1 MTLQEIITPWLNFIS
16 KRFAEK
22 TNRYYRFLLNKHF
35 KQFFDLK
42 IGKISPKLIFDI
54 ALKIESRKEAKQ
66 TLTVLSNV
74 FDYAMAM
81 GLAKSNPAARL
92 RKFIAPHIEINHPH
106 LNTETELSELL
117 RCIDLYSKDR
127 TTSNALLAII
137 YTAQRRAEII
147 GAKWEE
153 INFEKRIWTIPA
165 HRMKMK
171 VEQEIPITDS
181 VYSILKAQKGLN
193 DTFVFPSKYRNAPIY
208 YEAPLV
214 LLHELGYKRR
224 QTLHG
229 FRHIF
234 STATHEN
241 KFAYDIIEKQ
251 LAHKIQGVRGIYN
264 KADYFDDRVK
274 MMMWYD
280 DYITSLRDTT
290 K

>member
-1 MTLQEIITPWLNFIS
+1 MTLQEIIIPWLNFIS

-54 ALKIESRKEAKQ
+54 ALKIESKKEAKQ

-92 RKFIAPHIEINHPH
+92 RKFIAPHIEISHPH
-106 LNTETELSELL
+106 LKTETELSELL

-137 YTAQRRAEII
+137 YTAQRRTEII

-171 VEQEIPITDS
+171 VAQEIPITDT
-181 VYSILKAQKGLN
+181 VYSILQEQKSLS
-193 DTFVFPSKYRNAPIY
+193 DVFVFPSKRRHAPIY

-224 QTLHG
+224 QSLHG

-234 STATHEN
+234 STAAHEN

-264 KADYFDDRVK
+264 KAEYFEERVK

-280 DYITSLRDTT
+280 DYITSLR
-290 K
+290 KK

>member
-54 ALKIESRKEAKQ
+54 ALKIESKKEAKQ

-92 RKFIAPHIEINHPH
+92 RKFIAPHIEINHPY
-106 LNTETELSELL
+106 LKTVEELSELL
-117 RCIDLYSKDR
+117 RHIDSDSTDR
-127 TTSNALLAII
+127 TVSNALLVII
-137 YTAQRRAEII
+137 YTAQRRAEIV

-171 VEQEIPITDS
+171 VAQEIPITDT
-181 VYSILKAQKGLN
+181 VYSILQEQKGLS
-193 DTFVFPSKYRNAPIY
+193 DVFVFPSNRRHAPIY

-234 STATHEN
+234 STVAHEN

-264 KADYFDDRVK
+264 KADYLEERVK

-280 DYITSLRDTT
+280 DYITSLR
-290 K
+290 KK

>member
-54 ALKIESRKEAKQ
+54 ALKIESKKEAKQ

-74 FDYAMAM
+74 FDYSMAM

-106 LNTETELSELL
+106 LKTETELSELL
-117 RCIDLYSKDR
+117 RCIDLYSKER

-171 VEQEIPITDS
+171 VEQEIPITDTI
-181 VYSILKAQKGLN
+181 YSILQEQKGLS
-193 DTFVFPSKYRNAPIY
+193 DVFVFPSKRRHAPIY
-208 YEAPLV
+208 YESPLV
-214 LLHELGYKRR
+214 LLHKLGYKRR
-224 QTLHG
+224 QSLHG

-234 STATHEN
+234 STAAHEN

-264 KADYFDDRVK
+264 KADYLEERVK

-280 DYITSLRDTT
+280 DYITSLR
-290 K
+290 KK

>member
-1 MTLQEIITPWLNFIS
+1 MTLHEIIMPWLDFIS
-16 KRFAEK
+16 VRFTKK
-22 TNRYYRFLLNKHF
+22 TNKYYKFLLNKHF
-35 KQFFDLK
+35 KPFFDLPTK
-42 IGKISPKLIFDI
+42 KISSKKIFDI
-54 ALKIESRKEAKQ
+54 ALKIESKKEAKQ

-74 FDYAMAM
+74 FDYALAM

-106 LNTETELSELL
+106 LKTTAELSELL
-117 RCIDLYSKDR
+117 HCIDSNSKDR

-181 VYSILKAQKGLN
+181 VYSILQEQKGLS
-193 DTFVFPSKYRNAPIY
+193 DVFVFPSKRRHAPIY
-208 YEAPLV
+208 YESPLV
-214 LLHELGYKRR
+214 LLHKLGYKRR
-224 QTLHG
+224 QSLHG

-234 STATHEN
+234 STAAHEN

-264 KADYFDDRVK
+264 KAEYFEERGK

>member
-54 ALKIESRKEAKQ
+54 ALKIESKKEAKQ

-92 RKFIAPHIEINHPH
+92 RKFIAPHIEINHPY
-106 LNTETELSELL
+106 LKTVEELSELL
-117 RCIDLYSKDR
+117 RHIDSNSTDR
-127 TTSNALLAII
+127 TVSNALLVII

-171 VEQEIPITDS
+171 VAQEITITDT
-181 VYSILKAQKGLN
+181 VYSILQEQKGLSN
-193 DTFVFPSKYRNAPIY
+193 VFVFPSKRRHAPIY

-224 QTLHG
+224 QSLHG

-234 STATHEN
+234 STAAHEN
-241 KFAYDIIEKQ
+241 KFSYDIIEKQ

-264 KADYFDDRVK
+264 KAEYFEERSK

-280 DYITSLRDTT
+280 DYITSLR
-290 K
+290 KK

>member
-54 ALKIESRKEAKQ
+54 ALKIESKKEAKQ

-92 RKFIAPHIEINHPH
+92 RKFIAPHIEINHPY
-106 LNTETELSELL
+106 LKTVEELSELL
-117 RCIDLYSKDR
+117 RHIDSNTTDR
-127 TTSNALLAII
+127 TVSNALLVII
-137 YTAQRRAEII
+137 YTAQRRAEIV

-171 VEQEIPITDS
+171 VAQEIPITDT
-181 VYSILKAQKGLN
+181 VYSILQEQKGLS
-193 DTFVFPSKYRNAPIY
+193 DVFVFPSKRRRAPIY

-234 STATHEN
+234 STAAHEN

-264 KADYFDDRVK
+264 KAEYFEERGK

-280 DYITSLRDTT
+280 DYITSLRETT

>member
-1 MTLQEIITPWLNFIS
+1 MTLQKIITPWLNFIS
-16 KRFAEK
+16 KRFADK

-106 LNTETELSELL
+106 LKTETELSELL

-137 YTAQRRAEII
+137 YTAQRRTEII

-171 VEQEIPITDS
+171 VAQEIPITDT
-181 VYSILKAQKGLN
+181 VYSILQEQKGLS
-193 DTFVFPSKYRNAPIY
+193 DVFVFPSKRRHAPIY

-224 QTLHG
+224 QSLHG

-234 STATHEN
+234 STAAHEN

-264 KADYFDDRVK
+264 KADYLEERVK

-280 DYITSLRDTT
+280 DYITSLR
-290 K
+290 KK

>member
-74 FDYAMAM
+74 FDYALAM

-106 LNTETELSELL
+106 LKTETELSELL
-117 RCIDLYSKDR
+117 RCIYLYSKDR

-171 VEQEIPITDS
+171 VAQEIPITDT
-181 VYSILKAQKGLN
+181 VYSILQEQKGLS
-193 DTFVFPSKYRNAPIY
+193 DVFVFPSKRRHAPIY

-224 QTLHG
+224 QSLHG

-234 STATHEN
+234 STAAHEN

-264 KADYFDDRVK
+264 KADYLEERVK

-280 DYITSLRDTT
+280 DYITSLR
-290 K
+290 KK

>member
-54 ALKIESRKEAKQ
+54 ALKIESKKEAKQ

-74 FDYAMAM
+74 FDYSMAM

-106 LNTETELSELL
+106 LKTETELSELL
-117 RCIDLYSKDR
+117 RCIDLYSKER

-181 VYSILKAQKGLN
+181 VYSILQEQKGLS
-193 DTFVFPSKYRNAPIY
+193 DVFVFPSKRRHAPIY
-208 YEAPLV
+208 YESPLV
-214 LLHELGYKRR
+214 LLHKLGYKRR
-224 QTLHG
+224 QSLHG

-234 STATHEN
+234 STAAHEN

-264 KADYFDDRVK
+264 KADYLEERVK

-280 DYITSLRDTT
+280 DYITSLR
-290 K
+290 KK

>member
-54 ALKIESRKEAKQ
+54 ALKIESKKEAKQ

-92 RKFIAPHIEINHPH
+92 RKFIAPHIEINHPY
-106 LNTETELSELL
+106 LKTVEELSELL
-117 RCIDLYSKDR
+117 RHIDSNSTDR
-127 TTSNALLAII
+127 TVSNALLVII

-171 VEQEIPITDS
+171 VAQEITITDT
-181 VYSILKAQKGLN
+181 VYSILQEQKGLS
-193 DTFVFPSKYRNAPIY
+193 DVFVFPSKRRHAPIY

-224 QTLHG
+224 QSLHG

-234 STATHEN
+234 STAAHEN
-241 KFAYDIIEKQ
+241 KFSYDIIEKQ

-264 KADYFDDRVK
+264 KAEYFEERSK

-280 DYITSLRDTT
+280 DYITSLR
-290 K
+290 KK

>member
-1 MTLQEIITPWLNFIS
+1 M
-16 KRFAEK
+16 
-22 TNRYYRFLLNKHF
+22 
-35 KQFFDLK
+35 
-42 IGKISPKLIFDI
+42 
-54 ALKIESRKEAKQ
+54 
-66 TLTVLSNV
+66 
-74 FDYAMAM
+74 
-81 GLAKSNPAARL
+81 
-92 RKFIAPHIEINHPH
+92 
-106 LNTETELSELL
+106 
-117 RCIDLYSKDR
+117 
-127 TTSNALLAII
+127 
-137 YTAQRRAEII
+137 I

-214 LLHELGYKRR
+214 LLHELGYKKR
-224 QTLHG
+224 QSLHG

-234 STATHEN
+234 STAAHEN

-251 LAHKIQGVRGIYN
+251 LAHKVQGVRGIYN
-264 KADYFDDRVK
+264 KADYFEERGK

-280 DYITSLRDTT
+280 DYITSLR
-290 K
+290 KK

>member
-1 MTLQEIITPWLNFIS
+1 M
-16 KRFAEK
+16 
-22 TNRYYRFLLNKHF
+22 
-35 KQFFDLK
+35 
-42 IGKISPKLIFDI
+42 
-54 ALKIESRKEAKQ
+54 
-66 TLTVLSNV
+66 LSNV

-106 LNTETELSELL
+106 LKTETELSELL

-181 VYSILKAQKGLN
+181 VYSILQEQKGLS
-193 DTFVFPSKYRNAPIY
+193 DVFVFPSKRRHAPIY
-208 YEAPLV
+208 YESPLV
-214 LLHELGYKRR
+214 LLHKLGYKRR
-224 QTLHG
+224 QSLHG

-234 STATHEN
+234 STAAHEN

-264 KADYFDDRVK
+264 KAEYFEERVK
-274 MMMWYD
+274 MMIWYD

>member
-1 MTLQEIITPWLNFIS
+1 M
-16 KRFAEK
+16 
-22 TNRYYRFLLNKHF
+22 LNKHF

-54 ALKIESRKEAKQ
+54 ALKIESKKEAKQ
-66 TLTVLSNV
+66 TLTALSNV

-92 RKFIAPHIEINHPH
+92 RKFIAPHIEINHPY
-106 LNTETELSELL
+106 LKTVEELSELL
-117 RCIDLYSKDR
+117 RHIDSNSTDR
-127 TTSNALLAII
+127 TVSNALLAII
-137 YTAQRRAEII
+137 YTAQRRAEIV
-147 GAKWEE
+147 GANWEE

-171 VEQEIPITDS
+171 VAQEIPITDT
-181 VYSILKAQKGLN
+181 VYSILQEQKGLS
-193 DTFVFPSKYRNAPIY
+193 DVFVFPSKRRHAPIY

-214 LLHELGYKRR
+214 LLHKLGYKRR
-224 QTLHG
+224 QSLHG

-234 STATHEN
+234 STVAHEN

-264 KADYFDDRVK
+264 KAEYFEERGK

>member
-54 ALKIESRKEAKQ
+54 ALKIESKKEAKQ

-92 RKFIAPHIEINHPH
+92 RKFIAPHIEINHPY
-106 LNTETELSELL
+106 LKTVEELSELL
-117 RCIDLYSKDR
+117 RHIDANSTDR
-127 TTSNALLAII
+127 TISNALLAII
-137 YTAQRRAEII
+137 YTAQRRAEIV

-153 INFEKRIWTIPA
+153 INLEKRIWTIPA

-171 VEQEIPITDS
+171 VAQEIPITDT
-181 VYSILKAQKGLN
+181 VYSILQGQKGLS
-193 DTFVFPSKYRNAPIY
+193 DVFVFPSKRRHAPIY

-214 LLHELGYKRR
+214 LLHKLGYKRR
-224 QTLHG
+224 QSLHG

-234 STATHEN
+234 STVAHEN

-264 KADYFDDRVK
+264 KAEYFEERGK

>member
-1 MTLQEIITPWLNFIS
+1 MTLQKIITPWLNFIS
-16 KRFAEK
+16 KRFADK

-92 RKFIAPHIEINHPH
+92 RKFIAPNIEINHPH
-106 LNTETELSELL
+106 LKTETELSELL

-137 YTAQRRAEII
+137 YTAQRRTEII

-171 VEQEIPITDS
+171 VAQEIPITDT
-181 VYSILKAQKGLN
+181 VYSILQEQKGLS
-193 DTFVFPSKYRNAPIY
+193 DVFVFPSKRRHAPIY

-224 QTLHG
+224 QSLHG

-234 STATHEN
+234 STAAHEN

-264 KADYFDDRVK
+264 KADYLEERVK

-280 DYITSLRDTT
+280 DYITSLR
-290 K
+290 KK

>member
-22 TNRYYRFLLNKHF
+22 TNRYYRFLLYKHF

-42 IGKISPKLIFDI
+42 IGKISPKLIFDM
-54 ALKIESRKEAKQ
+54 ALKIESKKEAKQ

-92 RKFIAPHIEINHPH
+92 RKFIAPHIEINHPY
-106 LNTETELSELL
+106 LKTVEELSELL
-117 RCIDLYSKDR
+117 RHIDANSTDR
-127 TTSNALLAII
+127 TVSNALLAII
-137 YTAQRRAEII
+137 YTAQRRAEIV
-147 GAKWEE
+147 GAKWED

-171 VEQEIPITDS
+171 VAQEIPITDT
-181 VYSILKAQKGLN
+181 VYSILQGQKGLS
-193 DTFVFPSKYRNAPIY
+193 DVFVFPSKRRHAPIY
-208 YEAPLV
+208 YEAP
-214 LLHELGYKRR
+214 
-224 QTLHG
+224 
-229 FRHIF
+229 
-234 STATHEN
+234 HEN

-264 KADYFDDRVK
+264 KADYFDERVK

-280 DYITSLRDTT
+280 EYITSLRDTT

>member
-54 ALKIESRKEAKQ
+54 ALKIESKKEAKQ

-92 RKFIAPHIEINHPH
+92 RKFIAPHIEINHPY
-106 LNTETELSELL
+106 LKTVEELSELL
-117 RCIDLYSKDR
+117 RHIDSNSTDR
-127 TTSNALLAII
+127 TVSNALLVII

-171 VEQEIPITDS
+171 VAQEITITDT
-181 VYSILKAQKGLN
+181 VYSILQEQKGLS
-193 DTFVFPSKYRNAPIY
+193 DVFVFPSKRRHAPIY

-214 LLHELGYKRR
+214 LLHELGYKR
-224 QTLHG
+224 QQSLHG

-234 STATHEN
+234 STAAHEN
-241 KFAYDIIEKQ
+241 KFSYDIIEKQ

-264 KADYFDDRVK
+264 KAEYFEERSK

-280 DYITSLRDTT
+280 DYITSLR
-290 K
+290 KK

>member
-74 FDYAMAM
+74 FDYALAM

-92 RKFIAPHIEINHPH
+92 RKFIAPHIQINHPH
-106 LNTETELSELL
+106 LKTETELSELL
-117 RCIDLYSKDR
+117 RCIYLYSKDR

-181 VYSILKAQKGLN
+181 VYSILQEQKGLS
-193 DTFVFPSKYRNAPIY
+193 DVFVFPSKRRHAPIY
-208 YEAPLV
+208 YESPLV
-214 LLHELGYKRR
+214 LLHKLGYKR
-224 QTLHG
+224 QQSLHG

-234 STATHEN
+234 STAAHEN

-264 KADYFDDRVK
+264 KAEYFEERGK

-280 DYITSLRDTT
+280 DYITSLR
-290 K
+290 KK

>member
-54 ALKIESRKEAKQ
+54 ALKIESKKEAKQ

-92 RKFIAPHIEINHPH
+92 RKFIAPHIEINHPY
-106 LNTETELSELL
+106 LKTIEELSELL
-117 RCIDLYSKDR
+117 RHIDSNSTDR
-127 TTSNALLAII
+127 TVSNALLVII

-171 VEQEIPITDS
+171 VAQEITITDT
-181 VYSILKAQKGLN
+181 VYSILQEQKGLS
-193 DTFVFPSKYRNAPIY
+193 DVFVFPSKRRHAPIY

-224 QTLHG
+224 QSLHG

-234 STATHEN
+234 STAAHEN
-241 KFAYDIIEKQ
+241 KFSYDIIEKQ

-264 KADYFDDRVK
+264 KAEYFEERSK

-280 DYITSLRDTT
+280 DYITSLR
-290 K
+290 KK

>member
-22 TNRYYRFLLNKHF
+22 TNRYYIFLLNKHF

-81 GLAKSNPAARL
+81 GLAKSNPATRL

-106 LNTETELSELL
+106 LKTETELSELL
-117 RCIDLYSKDR
+117 RRIDLYSKDR

-137 YTAQRRAEII
+137 YTAQRRTEII

-181 VYSILKAQKGLN
+181 VYSILQEQKGLS
-193 DTFVFPSKYRNAPIY
+193 DIFLFPSKRRHAPIY

-224 QTLHG
+224 QSLHG

-234 STATHEN
+234 STAAHEN

-264 KADYFDDRVK
+264 KADYLEERVK

-280 DYITSLRDTT
+280 DYITSLR
-290 K
+290 KK

>member
-54 ALKIESRKEAKQ
+54 ALKIESKKEAKQ

-92 RKFIAPHIEINHPH
+92 RKFIAPHIEINHPY
-106 LNTETELSELL
+106 LKTVEELSELL
-117 RCIDLYSKDR
+117 RHIDSNSTDR
-127 TTSNALLAII
+127 TVSNALLAII
-137 YTAQRRAEII
+137 YTAQRRAEIV

-153 INFEKRIWTIPA
+153 INFEKQIWTIPA

-171 VEQEIPITDS
+171 VAQEIPITDT
-181 VYSILKAQKGLN
+181 VYSILQEQKGLS
-193 DTFVFPSKYRNAPIY
+193 DVFVFPSKRRHAPIY

-214 LLHELGYKRR
+214 LLHDLGYKRR
-224 QTLHG
+224 QSLHG

-234 STATHEN
+234 STAAHEN

-264 KADYFDDRVK
+264 KADYLEERVK

-280 DYITSLRDTT
+280 DYITSLR
-290 K
+290 KK

>member
-1 MTLQEIITPWLNFIS
+1 MTLQKIITPWLNFIS

-54 ALKIESRKEAKQ
+54 ALKIESKKEAKQ

-92 RKFIAPHIEINHPH
+92 RKFIAPHIEINHPY
-106 LNTETELSELL
+106 LKTVEELSELL
-117 RCIDLYSKDR
+117 RHIDSNSTDR
-127 TTSNALLAII
+127 TVSNALLVII
-137 YTAQRRAEII
+137 YTAQRRAEIV

-165 HRMKMK
+165 QRMKMK
-171 VEQEIPITDS
+171 VAQEIPITDT
-181 VYSILKAQKGLN
+181 VYSILQEQKSLS
-193 DTFVFPSKYRNAPIY
+193 DVFVFPSKRRHAPIY

-224 QTLHG
+224 QSLHG

-234 STATHEN
+234 STAAHEN

-264 KADYFDDRVK
+264 KAEYFEERVR

-280 DYITSLRDTT
+280 DYITSLR
-290 K
+290 KK

>member
-1 MTLQEIITPWLNFIS
+1 MLITDTKLTHQ
-16 KRFAEK
+16 K
-22 TNRYYRFLLNKHF
+22 
-35 KQFFDLK
+35 
-42 IGKISPKLIFDI
+42 SPKFIFDI

-106 LNTETELSELL
+106 LKTETELSELL

-137 YTAQRRAEII
+137 YTAQRRTEII

-181 VYSILKAQKGLN
+181 VYSILQEQKGLS
-193 DTFVFPSKYRNAPIY
+193 DIFLFPSKRRHAPIY

-264 KADYFDDRVK
+264 KADYFDERVK
-274 MMMWYD
+274 MMVWYD
-280 DYITSLRDTT
+280 GYITSLRDTT

>member
-1 MTLQEIITPWLNFIS
+1 MTLQKIITPWLNFIS
-16 KRFAEK
+16 KRFADK

-106 LNTETELSELL
+106 LKTETELSELL

-137 YTAQRRAEII
+137 YTAQRRTEII

-181 VYSILKAQKGLN
+181 VYSILQEQKGLS
-193 DTFVFPSKYRNAPIY
+193 DIFLFPSKRRHAPIY

-214 LLHELGYKRR
+214 LLHDLGYKRR
-224 QTLHG
+224 QSLHG

-234 STATHEN
+234 STAAHEN

-264 KADYFDDRVK
+264 KADYLEERVK

-280 DYITSLRDTT
+280 DYITSLR
-290 K
+290 KK

>member
-1 MTLQEIITPWLNFIS
+1 MTLQEIIIPWLDFIS
-16 KRFAEK
+16 QRFAKK

-35 KQFFDLK
+35 QQFFHLNLK
-42 IGKISPKLIFDI
+42 KISPKLIFDI
-54 ALKIESRKEAKQ
+54 ALKIESKKEAKQ

-81 GLAKSNPAARL
+81 GLAKSNPAAKL
-92 RKFIAPHIEINHPH
+92 RKFIAPHIEINHSH
-106 LNTETELSELL
+106 LKTDEELSELL
-117 RCIDLYSKDR
+117 RYIDSDSNDR
-127 TTSNALLAII
+127 TVSNALLAII

-171 VEQEIPITDS
+171 VAQEIPITDS
-181 VYSILKAQKGLN
+181 VYSILKEQKGLN
-193 DTFVFPSKYRNAPIY
+193 DVFVFPSKRRHAPIY
-208 YEAPLV
+208 YESPIV
-214 LLHELGYKRR
+214 LLYNLGYKRR

-234 STATHEN
+234 STAAHEN

-251 LAHKIQGVRGIYN
+251 LAHKIQGVRGVYN
-264 KADYFDDRVK
+264 KADYFNERVK
-274 MMMWYD
+274 LMEWYD
-280 DYITSLRDTT
+280 DYITSLR
-290 K
+290 KS

>member
-106 LNTETELSELL
+106 LKTETELSELL
-117 RCIDLYSKDR
+117 RCIDLYSKER

-171 VEQEIPITDS
+171 VEQEIPMTDS
-181 VYSILKAQKGLN
+181 VYSILQEQKGLS
-193 DTFVFPSKYRNAPIY
+193 DVFVFPSKRRHAPIY

-224 QTLHG
+224 QSLHG

-234 STATHEN
+234 STVAHEN

-264 KADYFDDRVK
+264 KADYLEERVK

-280 DYITSLRDTT
+280 DYITSLR
-290 K
+290 KK